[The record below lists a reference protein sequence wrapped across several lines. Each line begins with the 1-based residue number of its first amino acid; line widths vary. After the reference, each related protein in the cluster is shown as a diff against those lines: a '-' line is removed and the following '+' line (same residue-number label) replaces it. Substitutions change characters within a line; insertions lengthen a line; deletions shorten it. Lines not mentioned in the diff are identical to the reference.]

1 VVAGTLAFTGRPVRP
16 LLDGLV
22 PPPPYRWVK
31 PPPGLG
37 VNTKPQRA
45 EVTVALGPAGSE
57 LAGPSAI
64 NGQVILN
71 LPAGAMS
78 GRAGDREVRI
88 TIDPLDPAR
97 GPALPSGFVAD
108 GNAYRIGLR
117 ARPSGDA
124 VTSLAAPGNIILA
137 TPEPAS
143 VLLYAADGGGWEAL
157 PTQRVGGPDSVGGPF
172 RGPGRYVAAIP
183 GVARAAAEPAGWVE
197 SGRRVL
203 IVILSLAL
211 VGNLA
216 WRARQRRRPAQD
228 M

>member
-1 VVAGTLAFTGRPVRP
+1 MAAATQAFTDRPVRP

-37 VNTKPQRA
+37 VNTKPKRGEA
-45 EVTVALGPAGSE
+45 TVALGPAGSE

-64 NGQVILN
+64 NGQVVLN
-71 LPAGAMS
+71 LPAGALA
-78 GRAGDREVRI
+78 GRAGDGEVRI

-97 GPALPSGFVAD
+97 GPALPDGFVAD

-117 ARPSGDA
+117 YRPSGDA
-124 VTSLAAPGNIILA
+124 VTSLAALGNIILA

-143 VLLYAADGGGWEAL
+143 VLLYSADGHGWEVL

-172 RGPGRYVAAIP
+172 RGPGQYVAAIP
-183 GVARAAAEPAGWVE
+183 GVARPAAEPAGWV
-197 SGRRVL
+197 GTARKLLMVL
-203 IVILSLAL
+203 LSLAL

-216 WRARQRRRPAQD
+216 WWARQRRRPARD